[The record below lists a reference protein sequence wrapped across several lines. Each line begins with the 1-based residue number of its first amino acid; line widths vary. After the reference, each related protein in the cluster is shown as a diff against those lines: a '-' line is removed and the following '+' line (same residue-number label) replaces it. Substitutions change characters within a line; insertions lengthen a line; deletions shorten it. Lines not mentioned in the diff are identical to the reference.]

1 MDSHFSTKEISVL
14 PATSTS
20 RSKAKFY
27 EYFKALNSPLKCTNE
42 TDNINEINIHPWF
55 IDNRREGLGYN
66 TNEGIRRRRGN

>member
-1 MDSHFSTKEISVL
+1 LDSHFSTKEISVL

-27 EYFKALNSPLKCTNE
+27 EYFKALNFQLKCTNE

-55 IDNRREGLGYN
+55 IDNRREGSGLDTYD
-66 TNEGIRRRRGN
+66 GI